1 MLYEQ
6 VHFNDMESLIA
17 LSKTPEGLSLIEENV
32 SAWMKKI
39 YEVGFLLKKNLR
51 TPILTV
57 VVFLHFCSDLGFV
70 VGGEGSGVDSCGEKP
85 DWT

>member
-39 YEVGFLLKKNLR
+39 YEVGFLLKKKICELQ
-51 TPILTV
+51 
-57 VVFLHFCSDLGFV
+57 F
-70 VGGEGSGVDSCGEKP
+70 
-85 DWT
+85 

>member
-39 YEVGFLLKKNLR
+39 YEVGFLLKKKFANSNFNGCGFLALLFGLGLR
-51 TPILTV
+51 
-57 VVFLHFCSDLGFV
+57 CRRRRQWS
-70 VGGEGSGVDSCGEKP
+70 
-85 DWT
+85 